1 LAKWWGANCQTDE
14 DRRDGAAAVELVPE
28 DEVVEAVPV
37 FGLDAADDGVVL
49 PFFRDR
55 FAASDG
61 DEESVLGAFFVD

>member
-1 LAKWWGANCQTDE
+1 MPKRWGADGEADE
-14 DRRDGAAAVELVPE
+14 DGRDGAAAVELVPE

-55 FAASDG
+55 FAAGDG
-61 DEESVLGAFFVD
+61 DEEAVFGALFVD